1 VVQQQTSTSISLIF
15 VIKESQ
21 MKTIKQLA
29 GVGLLSVAMLQSAW
43 AQEPESCKMV
53 RFAEIGWADIAAT
66 TGVAMTLS
74 EGLGYQ
80 TRKIMA
86 SVPIAFTGVKKGQ
99 VDVFLGYWAPSM
111 DAIIEPF
118 LKDDGIKVLPKANLE
133 GAKYTL
139 AVPTYAAEAGLKSF
153 ADIAKF
159 KDQLDGK
166 IFGIEPGNDGNL
178 LIDGMIKGNQFGL
191 GEFKMVE
198 SSEAGMLVQISRAVK
213 RQEPVVFLGWAPHPM
228 NTQYDITYL
237 EGGDDVFGPDF
248 GAAKVYTVVSPD
260 YQARCTNVSKML
272 NNLQFTVGIESQLM
286 EKVLEKQNPTTVA
299 AEWIK
304 ANPEILDQW
313 LAGVTTYDGQDGVAA
328 VKKHLGL

>member
-1 VVQQQTSTSISLIF
+1 
-15 VIKESQ
+15 

-86 SVPIAFTGVKKGQ
+86 SVPIAFTGVQKGQ
-99 VDVFLGYWAPSM
+99 IDVFLGYWAPSM
-111 DAIIEPF
+111 DAVIEPF
-118 LKDDGIKVLPKANLE
+118 TKDGGVKVLPKANLE

-159 KDQLDGK
+159 KDQLGGK

-178 LIDGMIKGNQFGL
+178 LIEGMIKSNQFDL
-191 GEFKMVE
+191 GDFKMIE
-198 SSEAGMLVQISRAVK
+198 SSEAGMLVQLQRAVK
-213 RQEPVVFLGWAPHPM
+213 KKEPAVFLGWAPHPM
-228 NTQYDITYL
+228 NTQFDITYL

-248 GAAKVYTVVSPD
+248 GAAKVYTVVPPD
-260 YQARCTNVSKML
+260 YEARCANVGKLL
-272 NNLQFTVGIESQLM
+272 NNLQFTVEIESQLM
-286 EKVLEKQNPTTVA
+286 EKVLDKQNPTTVA
-299 AEWIK
+299 KEWIK
-304 ANPEILDQW
+304 ANPAILDQW

-328 VKKHLGL
+328 VKKHLGM

>member
-1 VVQQQTSTSISLIF
+1 
-15 VIKESQ
+15 
-21 MKTIKQLA
+21 MKTIKTLA

-86 SVPIAFTGVKKGQ
+86 SVPIAFTGVKNKQ
-99 VDVFLGYWAPSM
+99 IDVFLGYWAPSM
-111 DAIIEPF
+111 DAVIEPF
-118 LKDDGIKVLPKANLE
+118 TKDNGVKVLPKANLE

-159 KDQLDGK
+159 KDQLNGK

-198 SSEAGMLVQISRAVK
+198 SSEAGMLVQLQRAVK
-213 RQEPVVFLGWAPHPM
+213 KKEPAVFLGWAPHPM
-228 NTQYDITYL
+228 NTQFDITYL

-248 GAAKVYTVVSPD
+248 GAAKVFTVVPPD
-260 YQARCTNVSKML
+260 YEARCANVGKLL
-272 NNLQFTVGIESQLM
+272 NNLQFTVAIESQLM
-286 EKVLEKQNPTTVA
+286 EKVLEKQNPTEVA
-299 AEWIK
+299 KNWIK
-304 ANPEILDQW
+304 ANPAILDQW
-313 LAGVTTYDGQDGVAA
+313 LAGGTTYDGQDGVAA
-328 VKKHLGL
+328 VKKHLGM

>member
-1 VVQQQTSTSISLIF
+1 
-15 VIKESQ
+15 
-21 MKTIKQLA
+21 MKTIRTLA

-43 AQEPESCKMV
+43 AQEPESCKLV

-86 SVPIAFTGVKKGQ
+86 SVPIAFTGVQKGQ
-99 VDVFLGYWAPSM
+99 IDVFLGYWAPSM
-111 DAIIEPF
+111 DPVIEPF
-118 LKDDGIKVLPKANLE
+118 TKDNGVKVLPKANLE

-139 AVPTYAAEAGLKSF
+139 AVPTYAADAGLKSF

-178 LIDGMIKGNQFGL
+178 LIDKMIKGNQFGL

-198 SSEAGMLVQISRAVK
+198 SSEAGMLVQLQRAVK
-213 RQEPVVFLGWAPHPM
+213 KKEPAVFLGWAPHPM
-228 NTQYDITYL
+228 NTQFDITYL

-248 GAAKVYTVVSPD
+248 GAAKVYTVVPPD
-260 YQARCTNVSKML
+260 YEARCANVGKLL
-272 NNLQFTVGIESQLM
+272 NNLQFTVEIESQLM
-286 EKVLEKQNPTTVA
+286 EKVLEKQNPTEVA
-299 AEWIK
+299 KNWIK
-304 ANPEILDQW
+304 ANPAILDQW

>member
-1 VVQQQTSTSISLIF
+1 
-15 VIKESQ
+15 

-86 SVPIAFTGVKKGQ
+86 SVPIAFTGVKNKQ
-99 VDVFLGYWAPSM
+99 IDVFLGYWAPSM
-111 DAIIEPF
+111 DAVIEPF
-118 LKDDGIKVLPKANLE
+118 TKDNGVKVLPKANLE

-159 KDQLDGK
+159 KDQLNGK

-198 SSEAGMLVQISRAVK
+198 SSEAGMLVQLQRAVK
-213 RQEPVVFLGWAPHPM
+213 KKEPAVFLGWAPHPM
-228 NTQYDITYL
+228 NTQFDITYL
-237 EGGDDVFGPDF
+237 EGGDDVFGPDY
-248 GAAKVYTVVSPD
+248 GAAKVYTVVPPD
-260 YQARCTNVSKML
+260 YEARCANVGKLL
-272 NNLQFTVGIESQLM
+272 NNLQFTVEIESQLM
-286 EKVLEKQNPTTVA
+286 EKVLDKQNPTEVA
-299 AEWIK
+299 KEWIK
-304 ANPEILDQW
+304 ANPAILDQW